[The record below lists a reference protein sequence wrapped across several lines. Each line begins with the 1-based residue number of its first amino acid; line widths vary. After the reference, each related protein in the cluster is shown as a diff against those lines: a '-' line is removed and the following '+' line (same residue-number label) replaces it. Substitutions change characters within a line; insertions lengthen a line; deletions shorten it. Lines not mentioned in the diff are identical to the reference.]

1 MRKLVNRYAGDDPLV
16 NEALDYL
23 RESRLVDDAMAHM
36 ENKRQLNTLQD
47 IHGAKE
53 LSAYLDPSNQ
63 SKTVEQKI
71 ARDLLYKGQLP
82 QRLPADSVEAAFSSS
97 NQSGVDGS
105 FQPDSEIRR
114 HVTGG
119 LNSQGDLMIDRSD
132 VRTEVLSPE
141 SIDRLFNKWKQDSV
155 FGKSGQRQDSRFH
168 FNTAAGEY
176 YGQQMLKAQGFKPVT
191 DANRSQETKRAD
203 SYGKPSAMG
212 TDRLIENSAGVTSP
226 DTAYSSDYRAI
237 ANDGRTVALDYQTG
251 ELNRRDPHANLNI
264 FKNINWENDRQKRAF
279 ENNLKAVA
287 QDLASQNKTHGLD
300 EIMSVMRDKAMLP
313 EYLSIGYLDPK
324 SGPGTRAGKF
334 LSNAPVMGQQNKNP
348 QHRMEGIMYGLSDNR
363 HRHSEYGM
371 MPQELV
377 YLEANS
383 VRQQLGHHLAHDRI
397 VGNISG
403 MYDNKVNWNVP
414 LRSLKTVM
422 DHNYKGQLS
431 TPYTFK

>member
-16 NEALDYL
+16 KEALDYL

-47 IHGAKE
+47 IHGVKE
-53 LSAYLDPSNQ
+53 LSAYLDPSNP
-63 SKTVEQKI
+63 SKTVEQKV

-141 SIDRLFNKWKQDSV
+141 SIERLFNKWKEDSV
-155 FGKSGQRQDSRFH
+155 FGKGGQRQDSRFH

-176 YGQQMLKAQGFKPVT
+176 YGQQMLKASGFKPVSN
-191 DANRSQETKRAD
+191 ANRSQETKDAARR
-203 SYGKPSAMG
+203 GKPSAMG

-251 ELNRRDPHANLNI
+251 TLNRRDPHANLSI
-264 FKNINWENDRQKRAF
+264 FKNINWENDRQKHAF
-279 ENNLKAVA
+279 TDNLKGVA
-287 QDLASQNKTHGLD
+287 QDLAAAGKPHGLD

-313 EYLSIGYLDPK
+313 DYLSTGYLDPK
-324 SGPGTRAGKF
+324 GNSGVRAGKF
-334 LSNAPVMGQQNKNP
+334 LSDAPVMGQRNKNP
-348 QHRMEGIMYGLSDNR
+348 QHRMEGIMYGLSDNL
-363 HRHSEYGM
+363 HRHSQYGM
-371 MPQELV
+371 MPQELL

-383 VRQQLGHHLAHDRI
+383 VRQQLGEHLANNRL

-403 MYDNKVNWNVP
+403 WYDNKMNWNVP
-414 LRSLKTVM
+414 LRSLKAPM
-422 DHNYKGQLS
+422 DRNYKAQLS
-431 TPYTFK
+431 TPYTF